1 MKKAQINRRVVP
13 HRPGNGAGTGN
24 SHSSA
29 LTRIL
34 IASHSHPRLSKG
46 GAEIAAF
53 QLYDALQRR
62 PGFESWFL
70 GCVRDQM
77 NQKLGATI
85 SQPFTEREYLYSGA
99 EFDWFK
105 FANRDAKFPREFR
118 ALLEQLQP
126 QILHFH
132 HYLNFGVEAFLH
144 VRETLP
150 SCKIIVTLHEYLA
163 ICHHFGQMITRPDRT
178 LCYEANPTKCSSC
191 FTELTPSDFSL
202 RTWYIRRFFD
212 LVDHFVAPSHFL
224 ADRYIAWGIPK
235 DRMSVIEN
243 LVVPSRATNRR
254 PEANGRGG
262 LLRVGFFGQ
271 ISALKGINVFLEAAE
286 IMEQRKVTNI
296 VFEIY
301 GDYSGAPPDFQAEFI
316 SRLKNVG
323 RNVKFHGPYDQ
334 YRVDALMQA
343 VDLVVVPS
351 IWWENSPLVIQE
363 ALRNRR
369 PIVCSD
375 VGGMAE
381 KVRDGIDG
389 YHFPVGN
396 SIALASLLLQL
407 VETPGRLMSM
417 GKTIGSPATTNEI
430 TDRYAE
436 LYASLS

>member
-1 MKKAQINRRVVP
+1 MKTAQTNRRIGS
-13 HRPGNGAGTGN
+13 HHAANGTGAHKAN
-24 SHSSA
+24 SSGP
-29 LTRIL
+29 TRIL

-53 QLYDALQRR
+53 QLYEALQRR

-85 SQPFTEREYLYSGA
+85 SQPFTEREFLYSSA

-105 FANRDAKFPREFR
+105 FANRDVNFPREFR
-118 ALLEQLQP
+118 SLLEQLRP

-150 SCKIIVTLHEYLA
+150 HCKIVVTLHEYLA
-163 ICHHFGQMITRPDRT
+163 ICHHFGQMITKPDRT
-178 LCYEANPTKCSSC
+178 LCYAATPSRCSSC
-191 FTELTPSDFSL
+191 FTEFTPSDFSL

-212 LVDHFVAPSHFL
+212 LVDQFVAPSQFL
-224 ADRYIAWGIPK
+224 ADRYVAWGVPK
-235 DRMSVIEN
+235 ERISVIEN
-243 LVVPSRATNRR
+243 LVVAATNRR
-254 PEANGRGG
+254 PEASTRGG

-271 ISALKGINVFLEAAE
+271 ISALKGINVLLEAAE
-286 IMEQRKVTNI
+286 IMEQRKATDV
-296 VFEIY
+296 VVEIY
-301 GDYSGAPPDFQAEFI
+301 GDYSGAPPDFQTEFI
-316 SRLKNVG
+316 SRIKNVG

-334 YRVDALMQA
+334 QRVDALMQA

-363 ALRNRR
+363 SLRNRR
-369 PIVCSD
+369 PVVCSD

-389 YHFPVGN
+389 FHFPVGN

-407 VETPGRLMSM
+407 VETPGRLANVGKSM
-417 GKTIGSPATTNEI
+417 GAPAATNEI
-430 TDRYAE
+430 TDRYAK

>member
-1 MKKAQINRRVVP
+1 MKKTQSNRRVP
-13 HRPGNGAGTGN
+13 RHAGNGAGTGKTDA
-24 SHSSA
+24 SA

-34 IASHSHPRLSKG
+34 IASHSHPQISKG

-53 QLYDALQRR
+53 QLYDALRRR
-62 PGFESWFL
+62 PGYESWFL
-70 GCVRDQM
+70 GCVRDQV
-77 NQKLGATI
+77 NQRVGATI
-85 SQPFTEREYLYSGA
+85 TQPFTEREFLYAGA

-105 FANRDAKFPREFR
+105 FANRDANFPREFR
-118 ALLEQLQP
+118 ALLNQLQP

-150 SCKIIVTLHEYLA
+150 NCKIVVTLHEYLA
-163 ICHHFGQMITRPDRT
+163 ICHHFGQMITKPDRT
-178 LCYEANPTKCSSC
+178 LCYEATPTKCAAC
-191 FTELTPSDFSL
+191 FTELAPSDFSL
-202 RTWYIRRFFD
+202 RTWYIRRFFE
-212 LVDHFVAPSHFL
+212 LVDHFVAPSQFL
-224 ADRYIAWGIPK
+224 AERYIAWGIPQE
-235 DRMSVIEN
+235 RMSVIEN
-243 LVVPSRATNRR
+243 LIVPPRVTNRR
-254 PEANGRGG
+254 AEAVDRAG

-271 ISALKGINVFLEAAE
+271 ISALKGINVLLEAAE
-286 IMEQRKVTNI
+286 IIEQRKVTNV

-301 GDYSGAPPDFQAEFI
+301 GDYSGAPPEFQAEFLA
-316 SRLKNVG
+316 RMKNVG

-334 YRVDALMQA
+334 HRVDALMQA
-343 VDLVVVPS
+343 VDVVVVPS

-369 PIVCSD
+369 PILCSD

-396 SIALASLLLQL
+396 SVALASSLLQL
-407 VETPGRLMSM
+407 ADKPNRLTSI
-417 GKTIGSPATTNEI
+417 GKTMGSPATTNEI
-430 TDRYAE
+430 TDRYAQ

>member
-1 MKKAQINRRVVP
+1 MKKTQSNRRVVP

-24 SHSSA
+24 AHSSA

-85 SQPFTEREYLYSGA
+85 SQPFAEREYLYSGA

-105 FANRDAKFPREFR
+105 FANRDANFPREFR

-150 SCKIIVTLHEYLA
+150 NCKIVVTLHEYLA
-163 ICHHFGQMITRPDRT
+163 ICHHFGQMITKPDRT

-212 LVDHFVAPSHFL
+212 LVDRFVAPSHFL

-243 LVVPSRATNRR
+243 LIVPSRATNRR
-254 PEANGRGG
+254 PDAVGGRG

-271 ISALKGINVFLEAAE
+271 ISALKG
-286 IMEQRKVTNI
+286 
-296 VFEIY
+296 
-301 GDYSGAPPDFQAEFI
+301 
-316 SRLKNVG
+316 
-323 RNVKFHGPYDQ
+323 
-334 YRVDALMQA
+334 
-343 VDLVVVPS
+343 
-351 IWWENSPLVIQE
+351 
-363 ALRNRR
+363 
-369 PIVCSD
+369 
-375 VGGMAE
+375 
-381 KVRDGIDG
+381 
-389 YHFPVGN
+389 
-396 SIALASLLLQL
+396 
-407 VETPGRLMSM
+407 
-417 GKTIGSPATTNEI
+417 
-430 TDRYAE
+430 
-436 LYASLS
+436 